1 MDKGRVERDV
11 AGVVRQP
18 LYTGEEREGHSRQRG
33 LRAKAPVWNDR
44 VLTEEE
50 QEVRVAAE

>member
-1 MDKGRVERDV
+1 MERDV

-33 LRAKAPVWNDR
+33 RRAKAPVWNDR